1 VRVSSLLRLLLASV
15 LVFGLSIR
23 LAIAWQ
29 PWERLISTGTF
40 GDDACYYAS
49 ISYNIATGKGP
60 TTDGIHMTNG
70 FQPLWA
76 FLLVPIYALGA
87 SKETAINIAMTLLAL
102 ISTLNGLLL
111 FLLATRV
118 WNERVGL
125 LATFFWMTSPTVLRQ
140 SMNGMETGL
149 YVFMLTL
156 AALLVVSSTQK
167 HEALCEGRSGKL
179 CGETLLGFVLGMVI
193 LSRVD
198 GLPFVLSAVVAHT
211 LNANEARVR
220 MRNASQALVFRVA
233 SGAFTL
239 AVVLLTLLPWL
250 IYSVITTGKVMPESG
265 RAIRCLS
272 MAYIDALEEG
282 ASWRAIS
289 YSLSQALSTL
299 LRVRQWRYLS
309 SKLAELVGAIS
320 AHALLASLL
329 AVCTLLIAFLYRLGY
344 FERLVP
350 MLKEMRKLWFWL
362 FHIVSLF
369 LAYSLYQFGWWFFP
383 RYFFPVIPIGI
394 LVGALFVEALFRCLL
409 ERFGVRRCVAQTAV
423 GIVVISQLIQLCI
436 GCAYLRSESFG
447 GFEEYLNVA
456 LWLKEHTPKD
466 ARIGMF
472 QSGTSSYLSE
482 RTVIN
487 LDGVV
492 NGEALSAMLGKRM
505 LGYIASEGISY
516 IADWDELIELLLLKR
531 SRKEE
536 LSKWVLV
543 RVRRGEMSVYKLVR
557 VK

>member
-1 VRVSSLLRLLLASV
+1 VRVSSLIRLLV
-15 LVFGLSIR
+15 LMLIFGLSIR

-29 PWERLISTGTF
+29 PWERLISTGAF

-76 FLLVPIYALGA
+76 FILVPIYALGA
-87 SKETAINIAMTLLAL
+87 PKETAINIAMTLLAL

-111 FLLATRV
+111 FLLARKV
-118 WNERVGL
+118 WSERVGL
-125 LATFFWMTSPTVLRQ
+125 LATFFWMTSPTVLKQ

-156 AALLVVSSTQK
+156 AALLLVSSTQN
-167 HEALCEGRSGKL
+167 HGTLCESKFGKIGMQIL
-179 CGETLLGFVLGMVI
+179 FGFVLGLTI

-198 GLPFVLSAVVAHT
+198 GLPFVLAAIVAHT
-211 LNANEARVR
+211 LSSNGTGARV
-220 MRNASQALVFRVA
+220 RNASQKLVSRIV
-233 SGAFTL
+233 SGVFISAI
-239 AVVLLTLLPWL
+239 VVLTLLPWL
-250 IYSVITTGKVMPESG
+250 IYGIATTGKVIPESG
-265 RAIRCLS
+265 MAIRFLS
-272 MAYIDALEEG
+272 MAYIGALDEG
-282 ASWRAIS
+282 ISWRVIS
-289 YSLSQALSTL
+289 YSFSQALSTL
-299 LRVRQWRYLS
+299 LRVKQWRYLS
-309 SKLAELVGAIS
+309 SKLVELVGAVS
-320 AHALLASLL
+320 AHGFLASLL
-329 AVCTLLIAFLYRLGY
+329 VMSILLIVLLYRFGY
-344 FERLVP
+344 FEHLMP

-383 RYFFPVIPIGI
+383 RYFFPVIPVGV
-394 LVGALFVEALFRCLL
+394 LVGAFCAEALYRCLL
-409 ERFGVRRCVAQTAV
+409 ERFKQCRCVAQTAI
-423 GIVVISQLIQLCI
+423 GIIVVSQLMQLCI
-436 GCAYLRSESFG
+436 GCAYLRSESFC

-456 LWLKEHTPKD
+456 LWLKKHTPKD

-492 NGEALSAMLGKRM
+492 NGKALSAMLEKRM
-505 LGYIASEGISY
+505 LNYIVSEGISY

-531 SRKEE
+531 SGKEE
-536 LSKWVLV
+536 LSKWMLIKV
-543 RVRRGEMSVYKLVR
+543 RKGEMSVYKLVK